1 MHYIEIHPHNLG
13 KNDWII
19 VLEAWTIVGPSPE
32 RLRVAKATT
41 DRKIVT
47 KYNIFLRKR
56 HYLVLGGYDPRI
68 HALYYQ
74 FHGRAVAGLAEL
86 DAGRILLNET
96 DITMVPAEAR
106 NVAMVFQDY
115 ALYPHMTV
123 WNNLAFGLKRHRVP
137 RDEIMRRIERVAR
150 MLGIEALL
158 QRKPH
163 QLSGGQ
169 QQRVALGRAIVR
181 EPALFLMDEPL
192 SNLDAQI
199 RANTRAEL
207 KELQRRLGV
216 TTLYVTHDQ
225 LEAMTLADRL
235 GVMNQGK
242 LEQVGRPL
250 DVYRAPATLFVAQ
263 FLSNPRLNLL
273 EGEIIAGADGAAVR
287 TALALF
293 PARGARARGQPIRV
307 GIRPEWLRL
316 SIQPL
321 PEARPLEV
329 ALVEP
334 LGAELLVHARW
345 PGGNLIARTPADFAA
360 PEHGQVWIDAE
371 ACRIDLFDG
380 DGRRLAD
387 RSADGNAT
395 DDKGSS
401 PALLH

>member
-1 MHYIEIHPHNLG
+1 MGRVALTLSGLVKTHGDVAALRGLDIE
-13 KNDWII
+13 
-19 VLEAWTIVGPSPE
+19 VLEGEFFVLVGPSGCG
-32 RLRVAKATT
+32 KTT
-41 DRKIVT
+41 
-47 KYNIFLRKR
+47 L
-56 HYLVLGGYDPRI
+56 L
-68 HALYYQ
+68 
-74 FHGRAVAGLAEL
+74 RAVAGLAEL
-86 DAGRILLNET
+86 DAGRILLGDA
-96 DITMVPAEAR
+96 DITAVPAEAR

-123 WNNLAFGLKRHRVP
+123 RNNLAFGLKRHRVP
-137 RDEIMRRIERVAR
+137 RDEIPRRIEHVVR

-158 QRKPH
+158 ERKPH

-192 SNLDAQI
+192 SNLDAQV
-199 RANTRAEL
+199 RGNTRAEL

-235 GVMNQGK
+235 AVMNQGK

-263 FLSNPRLNLL
+263 FLSSPRLNVLD
-273 EGEIIAGADGAAVR
+273 GEFVAGPDGLALR

-293 PARGARARGQPIRV
+293 PVADAVVTGRPIRV

-316 SIQPL
+316 SNRPL
-321 PEARPLEV
+321 PEAKPLEV

-334 LGAELLVHARW
+334 LGSEILIHACW
-345 PGGNLIARTPADFAA
+345 PGGNLVARAAADFVAS
-360 PEHGQVWIDAE
+360 EHGNVWIDAA
-371 ACRIDLFDG
+371 ACRVDLFDS

-387 RSADGNAT
+387 GGR
-395 DDKGSS
+395 
-401 PALLH
+401 

>member
-1 MHYIEIHPHNLG
+1 MGRVALTLSGVTKAHGEVTALRGLDIE
-13 KNDWII
+13 
-19 VLEAWTIVGPSPE
+19 VLEGELFVLLGPSGCG
-32 RLRVAKATT
+32 KTT
-41 DRKIVT
+41 
-47 KYNIFLRKR
+47 L
-56 HYLVLGGYDPRI
+56 L
-68 HALYYQ
+68 
-74 FHGRAVAGLAEL
+74 RAVAGLVEL
-86 DAGRILLNET
+86 DAGRILLGET
-96 DITMVPAEAR
+96 DITTVPAEAR
-106 NVAMVFQDY
+106 NIAMVFQDY

-137 RDEIMRRIERVAR
+137 RDEIARRIERVVN
-150 MLGIEALL
+150 MLGIDALL
-158 QRKPH
+158 ERKPH

-235 GVMNQGK
+235 AVINQGR

-263 FLSNPRLNLL
+263 FLSSPRLNLL
-273 EGEIIAGADGAAVR
+273 EGEIVAGAKGAAVR

-293 PARGARARGQPIRV
+293 AAPGATVAGCPVRV

-316 SIQPL
+316 SLQPL
-321 PEARPLEV
+321 PEAKPLEV

-334 LGAELLVHARW
+334 LGAEVLIHARW
-345 PGGNLIARTPADFAA
+345 SGGNLVARTAADFAA
-360 PEHGQVWIDAE
+360 PEHGHVWIDAD
-371 ACRIDLFDG
+371 ACRVDLFDG
-380 DGRRLAD
+380 DGCRLV
-387 RSADGNAT
+387 
-395 DDKGSS
+395 
-401 PALLH
+401 

>member
-1 MHYIEIHPHNLG
+1 MERVALTLSGVVKAHGEVAALRGLDIE
-13 KNDWII
+13 
-19 VLEAWTIVGPSPE
+19 VLEGEFFVLVGPSGCG
-32 RLRVAKATT
+32 KTT
-41 DRKIVT
+41 
-47 KYNIFLRKR
+47 L
-56 HYLVLGGYDPRI
+56 L
-68 HALYYQ
+68 
-74 FHGRAVAGLAEL
+74 RAVAGLAEL
-86 DAGRILLNET
+86 DAGRVLLGDT
-96 DITMVPAEAR
+96 DITDVPAESR
-106 NVAMVFQDY
+106 NIAMVFQDY

-123 WNNLAFGLKRHRVP
+123 RNNLAFGLKRHRVP
-137 RDEIMRRIERVAR
+137 LDEIPRRIERVVR

-158 QRKPH
+158 ERKPH

-235 GVMNQGK
+235 AVMNQGK

-263 FLSNPRLNLL
+263 FLSSPRLNVLD
-273 EGEIIAGADGAAVR
+273 GEIAVSPNGPAVR

-293 PARGARARGQPIRV
+293 PVPAAGAAGRPIRV

-316 SIQPL
+316 SSRPL
-321 PEARPLEV
+321 PGATPLEV

-334 LGAELLVHARW
+334 LGSEILVHARW
-345 PGGNLIARTPADFAA
+345 PGGAIVARAPADFVA
-360 PEHGQVWIDAE
+360 PEHGNVWIDAE
-371 ACRIDLFDG
+371 ACRVDLFDS
-380 DGRRLAD
+380 DGRRF
-387 RSADGNAT
+387 ADGQR
-395 DDKGSS
+395 
-401 PALLH
+401 

>member
-1 MHYIEIHPHNLG
+1 MLEGELF
-13 KNDWII
+13 
-19 VLEAWTIVGPSPE
+19 VLVGPSGCG
-32 RLRVAKATT
+32 KTT
-41 DRKIVT
+41 
-47 KYNIFLRKR
+47 L
-56 HYLVLGGYDPRI
+56 L
-68 HALYYQ
+68 
-74 FHGRAVAGLAEL
+74 RAVAGLAEL
-86 DAGRILLNET
+86 DAGRILLGDT
-96 DITMVPAEAR
+96 DITAVPAEAR

-123 WNNLAFGLKRHRVP
+123 RDNLAFGLKRHRVP
-137 RDEIMRRIERVAR
+137 RDEIARRIERVVR

-158 QRKPH
+158 ERKPH

-235 GVMNQGK
+235 AVMNQGK

-263 FLSNPRLNLL
+263 FLSSPRLNVLD
-273 EGEIIAGADGAAVR
+273 GELVAGADGAAVR

-293 PARGARARGQPIRV
+293 PVPGADAAGRPIRV

-316 SIQPL
+316 SIRPL
-321 PEARPLEV
+321 PEAKPLEV

-334 LGAELLVHARW
+334 LGAEILIHARW
-345 PGGNLIARTPADFAA
+345 PGGNLVARAPADFAA
-360 PEHGQVWIDAE
+360 PEHGQCV
-371 ACRIDLFDG
+371 
-380 DGRRLAD
+380 D
-387 RSADGNAT
+387 RCGGLPR
-395 DDKGSS
+395 GSVR
-401 PALLH
+401 